1 MKKYIPSEFE
11 QKWVDQWLKEE
22 VYKTREESMDSRLRG
37 NDEDKSPQDD
47 KSKPA
52 SVHDA
57 VGTSTGKQY
66 VLVMFPYPSGAGLH
80 VGHVRVYTGSDV
92 VARYFRMVGRQ
103 LLFPMGWDA
112 FGLPAENAAIKAKTN
127 PKELVPQYITTFKRQ
142 IQMLGFSY
150 DWNREFATTDPN
162 YYKWTQY
169 LFIEFFKMGLLYK
182 KMTSVYFCEFCKTG
196 LAEEEVLPD
205 GKHERCGNIITRK
218 DLPQWIFRIT
228 AYADRLLSELDGL
241 DWPKGILEMQ
251 RNWIGKDKGLNIQF
265 KVEGVMDP
273 SIREDDEKPAEKTLT
288 VWTKYWETVFGV
300 TFLVVAPEHAWVQSL
315 IQTQDD
321 TMKEVKEYV
330 KHALSKT
337 NEQRMQEEKDKT
349 GVFTGY
355 YAINPVNG
363 EKVPVWVADY
373 VLADVG
379 TGAVMGVPAH
389 DERDFA
395 FIKKYNLPS
404 KQVVFFD
411 NPEVDQKVASGEMFY
426 EGEGTLVHSKQ
437 FNGMQARGKGK
448 KKMAEW
454 MIEQKFAEWKIN
466 YHLRDW
472 IFSRQRYWGE
482 PIPMVFCRTCAD
494 NKVSYWNSDGI
505 ASSDTLLAM
514 TNVKDKNKTAQNI
527 SKNIELI
534 ENSMYGWFPIDQNTL
549 PLELP
554 YLKSYEPTGTGESP
568 LAQVPDWLSAKCPHC
583 GGEARRETDTMPNWA
598 GSCWYFLRFADS
610 KNNAAPWSK
619 EAMENMLPVDWY
631 IGGAEHAVLHL
642 LYSRFWVKALQ
653 DIGMVNFNE
662 PFMRLRTV
670 GMVIAEDHR
679 KMSKS
684 FGNVINPDDV
694 VKEFGADTLRV
705 YEMFMAP
712 FSQQNAWSTTA
723 LQGSYRFLK
732 RVWELYHDQYGEKQL
747 DPSPPK
753 ADQDDKSKNKELV
766 AELHRT
772 IDKIAH
778 DIPEFKF
785 NTSVAA
791 MMEFLNKWETAAR
804 NQHGVLSAENAKKF
818 LQILAPFAPFMTE
831 ELWQDLFH
839 EKNSIHIS
847 KWPAVDMKIIH
858 HSNVN
863 IPVQINGKV
872 RAVITV
878 PVSDVEE
885 ELVIREAEKHE
896 KIRKYIEGKVYQP
909 IYVKGKV
916 LNFVVKS

>member
-1 MKKYIPSEFE
+1 MKKYIPAEFE
-11 QKWVDQWLKEE
+11 QKWVDRWEKEQ
-22 VYKTREESMDSRLRG
+22 VYKINE
-37 NDEDKSPQDD
+37 DD
-47 KSKPA
+47 KEIK
-52 SVHDA
+52 D
-57 VGTSTGKQY
+57 KQY

-92 VARYFRMVGRQ
+92 VARYFRMVGKSV
-103 LLFPMGWDA
+103 LYPMGWDA
-112 FGLPAENAAIKAKTN
+112 FGLPAENAAIKQKTN
-127 PKELVPQYITTFKRQ
+127 PKELVPQYIATFKRQ
-142 IQMLGFSY
+142 IQMLGFSF
-150 DWNREFATTDPN
+150 DWNREFATTDPH
-162 YYKWTQY
+162 YYKWTQH

-205 GKHERCGNIITRK
+205 GKHERCGNLITRK

-228 AYADRLLSELDGL
+228 SYADRLLSELDGL

-251 RNWIGKDKGLNIQF
+251 RNWIGKDKGLNITFQI
-265 KVEGVMDP
+265 EG
-273 SIREDDEKPAEKTLT
+273 EDSSLT

-300 TFLVVAPEHAWVQSL
+300 TFLVVAPEHPW
-315 IQTQDD
+315 IQNIINQNGRED
-321 TMKEVKEYV
+321 VKTYV

-355 YAINPVNG
+355 YAVNPVNG

-389 DERDFA
+389 DARDFA
-395 FIKKYNLPS
+395 FVKKYNVPS
-404 KQVVFFD
+404 KQVVFYD
-411 NPEVDQKVASGEMFY
+411 NQDVDPKVAAGEMSY
-426 EGEGTLVHSKQ
+426 EGTGTLVNSSQ
-437 FNGMQARGKGK
+437 FNGMQAWGAGK

-454 MIEQKFAEWKIN
+454 MIQKGFSQWKIN

-482 PIPMVFCRTCAD
+482 PIPMVFCHLCAEK
-494 NKVSYWNSDGI
+494 KVSYWDEKI
-505 ASSDTLLAM
+505 PQT
-514 TNVKDKNKTAQNI
+514 I
-527 SKNIELI
+527 SNNIEMVK
-534 ENSMYGWFPIDQNTL
+534 ESMYGWFPIDQQSL

-554 YLKSYEPTGTGESP
+554 YLKSYVPTGTGESP
-568 LAQVPDWLSAKCPHC
+568 LAQVPEWVATKCPHC

-598 GSCWYFLRFADS
+598 GSCWYFLRFADP
-610 KNNAAPWSK
+610 KNATEPWSQDSMK
-619 EAMENMLPVDWY
+619 YWSPVDWY

-653 DIGMVNFNE
+653 DIKLINFPE
-662 PFMRLRTV
+662 PFKRLRTV

-712 FSQQNAWSTTA
+712 FSQQNAWSTSA

-732 RVWELYHDQYGEKQL
+732 RIWELYYHEFEPDSARGSVEAKE
-747 DPSPPK
+747 
-753 ADQDDKSKNKELV
+753 NKELV
-766 AELHRT
+766 AELNRT
-772 IDKIAH
+772 IAKVTR
-778 DIPEFKF
+778 DIPDFKF
-785 NTSVAA
+785 NTSIAV
-791 MMEFLNKWETAAR
+791 MMEFLNKWEEAR
-804 NQHGVLSAENAKKF
+804 HLSKENAKKL
-818 LQILAPFAPFMTE
+818 LQILAPFAPFMVE
-831 ELWQDLFH
+831 DLWYELFH
-839 EKNSIHIS
+839 ETSSIHTS
-847 KWPAVDMKIIH
+847 KWPVVDESVVH
-858 HSNVN
+858 HANIN

-872 RAVITV
+872 RAIITV
-878 PVSDVEE
+878 PASQVEE
-885 ELVIREAEKHE
+885 DSVIREAEKHE
-896 KIRKYIEGKVYQP
+896 RIKKYIEGKVYEP

-916 LNFVVKS
+916 LNFVLK